1 MTRILN
7 WLIAI
12 PLALVP
18 AVASAHVGVGDTNG
32 FVHGFS
38 HPLSGL
44 DHILAMVAVG
54 LFAVRLG
61 GRALWLVP
69 LTFVSV
75 VAVAGVLGMAGV
87 GLPYVEIGIGIS
99 LIVLGTAIALQLNIP
114 TLAAMGLVGFF
125 AIFHG
130 HATGWKCRKARR
142 VRVWRRVRL
151 RHGVASRRRHRL
163 RPNNWVCRANIW
175 PSYCSSWRR
184 RYGNRGCRSACRDN
198 VTTST

>member
-1 MTRILN
+1 MTRILK

-54 LFAVRLG
+54 LFATCLG

-69 LTFVSV
+69 LTLS
-75 VAVAGVLGMAGV
+75 
-87 GLPYVEIGIGIS
+87 P
-99 LIVLGTAIALQLNIP
+99 
-114 TLAAMGLVGFF
+114 
-125 AIFHG
+125 
-130 HATGWKCRKARR
+130 
-142 VRVWRRVRL
+142 
-151 RHGVASRRRHRL
+151 
-163 RPNNWVCRANIW
+163 
-175 PSYCSSWRR
+175 
-184 RYGNRGCRSACRDN
+184 
-198 VTTST
+198 

>member
-12 PLALVP
+12 ALTLVP
-18 AVASAHVGVGDTNG
+18 AVASAHMGVGDTNG

-54 LFAVRLG
+54 LFATRLG

-87 GLPYVEIGIGIS
+87 ELPYVEIGIGIS
-99 LIVLGTAIALQLNIP
+99 VIVLGTAIALQFNIP

-130 HATGWKCRKARR
+130 HAHGMEMPERASGLVYGVGFVCATALLLAVGIGFGLTIGYAGQTYGRR
-142 VRVWRRVRL
+142 IAQVGGGAMVIA
-151 RHGVASRRRHRL
+151 GVAVL
-163 RPNNWVCRANIW
+163 AGIM
-175 PSYCSSWRR
+175 
-184 RYGNRGCRSACRDN
+184 
-198 VTTST
+198 